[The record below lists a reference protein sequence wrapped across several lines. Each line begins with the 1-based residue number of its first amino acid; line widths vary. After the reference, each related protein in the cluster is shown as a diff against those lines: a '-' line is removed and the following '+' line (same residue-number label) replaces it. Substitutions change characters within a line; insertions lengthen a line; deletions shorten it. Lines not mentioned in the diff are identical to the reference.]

1 MSATVGLPSS
11 IVIRDLMLNMWF
23 RKWRILLIMIVSLCL
38 AGFVAFQIEPKYQSK
53 SMLLVLLGPEY
64 GARPIAGETAPSG
77 INVAPEQLLRT
88 EADILNSDDLHRTV
102 IEQIGVA
109 TLYPELLKPP
119 SAVSQLI
126 GQGRKYLNELLGKTE
141 PPRQSPENE
150 LLLRAEKLF
159 VKNFGVTPDDKSHII
174 QLSFQNTNPEVAAQ
188 TLKALEARYLELRG
202 KLFADRQAVIVQAQQ
217 KQTGAQLAAA
227 DAKLAE
233 FKRSHNVANFA
244 ERQRILMAEQGALE
258 DQMSKAD
265 SATAGLQA
273 RLDSL
278 TVQLRLA
285 SGGQANG
292 KGSPNAA
299 SALQGMVGAYQKRQQ
314 DALTTYRGSPAYDVA
329 RTDMMKA
336 QEEVAKMR
344 SQQAFQ
350 IQQDYDKTAADL
362 RASQA
367 TVDAIRPQLQKIA
380 SDLAAINADESQV
393 HELERSRAVLEDSYR
408 AIAKVAT
415 DREVIE
421 NVAAKEQPSVRV
433 VTEPRVPDAAQPIRI
448 EVMLAGLIVGV
459 LVSIISSLMSGF
471 FRGIY
476 LRPEALEVDTGLAV
490 LAVIPNY
497 RPLASPVVLVT
508 PR

>member
-1 MSATVGLPSS
+1 M
-11 IVIRDLMLNMWF
+11 
-23 RKWRILLIMIVSLCL
+23 
-38 AGFVAFQIEPKYQSK
+38 
-53 SMLLVLLGPEY
+53 
-64 GARPIAGETAPSG
+64 
-77 INVAPEQLLRT
+77 
-88 EADILNSDDLHRTV
+88 
-102 IEQIGVA
+102 
-109 TLYPELLKPP
+109 
-119 SAVSQLI
+119 
-126 GQGRKYLNELLGKTE
+126 
-141 PPRQSPENE
+141 
-150 LLLRAEKLF
+150 
-159 VKNFGVTPDDKSHII
+159 
-174 QLSFQNTNPEVAAQ
+174 AAQ

-227 DAKLAE
+227 DARLAE

-278 TVQLRLA
+278 TAQLRLA
-285 SGGQANG
+285 SGQANG

-367 TVDAIRPQLQKIA
+367 TVEAIRPQLQKIA
-380 SDLAAINADESQV
+380 SDLATINADESQV

-433 VTEPRVPDAAQPIRI
+433 VTEPRVPDVAQPIRI
-448 EVMLAGLIVGV
+448 EVMLVGLIVGII
-459 LVSIISSLMSGF
+459 VSIISSLMSGF

>member
-64 GARPIAGETAPSG
+64 GARPIAGETAASG

-102 IEQIGVA
+102 IQQIGAA

-119 SAVSQLI
+119 GAVAQLI
-126 GQGRKYLNELLGKTE
+126 SQGRKYIDELLGKIE

-159 VKNFGVTPDDKSHII
+159 IKNFGVTPDDKSHII
-174 QLSFQNTNPEVAAQ
+174 QLSFQNTNPEVAAE

-233 FKRSHNVANFA
+233 FKRAHNVANFA

-265 SATAGLQA
+265 ATTAGLQA

-278 TVQLRLA
+278 TAQLRLA
-285 SGGQANG
+285 SGQTNG
-292 KGSPNAA
+292 KGTPNAA
-299 SALQGMVGAYQKRQQ
+299 NALQGIVGAYQKRQQ
-314 DALTTYRGSPAYDVA
+314 DALTTYRGSPAYDAA

-336 QEEVAKMR
+336 QEEVARMR
-344 SQQAFQ
+344 SQAAFT

-367 TVDAIRPQLQKIA
+367 TVDAIKPQLQKIA

-448 EVMLAGLIVGV
+448 EVMLAGLIVGII
-459 LVSIISSLMSGF
+459 VSIISSLMSGF

>member
-23 RKWRILLIMIVSLCL
+23 RRWRILLIMAVSICL

-64 GARPIAGETAPSG
+64 GARPIAGENAPNG
-77 INVAPEQLLRT
+77 FNVAPEQLLRT
-88 EADILNSDDLHRTV
+88 EADILHSDDLHRTV
-102 IEQIGVA
+102 IQQIGVA
-109 TLYPELLKPP
+109 TLYPDLLKPP
-119 SAVSQLI
+119 GAIAQLTR
-126 GQGRKYLNELLGKTE
+126 QGRMFINELLGKTE
-141 PPRQSPENE
+141 PPRQSAEDE
-150 LLLRAEKLF
+150 LLSRAEKMF
-159 VKNFGVTPDDKSHII
+159 AKNFGVVPDDKSHII
-174 QLSFQNTNPEVAAQ
+174 QLSFENPNPEVAAQ
-188 TLKALEARYLELRG
+188 TLKALEAHYLELRG

-233 FKRSHNVANFA
+233 FKRVHNVANFT

-258 DQMSKAD
+258 DQLAKAD

-285 SGGQANG
+285 SGQPNGG
-292 KGSPNAA
+292 KGNPNAA

-314 DALTTYRGSPAYDVA
+314 DALTTYRGSPAYDLA

-367 TVDAIRPQLQKIA
+367 TVEAIQPQLKKIA
-380 SDLAAINADESQV
+380 GDLASINADESQV

-421 NVAAKEQPSVRV
+421 NVSAKEQPSVRV
-433 VTEPRVPDAAQPIRI
+433 VTEPRVPDTAQPIRMAI
-448 EVMLAGLIVGV
+448 LLIGVIVG
-459 LVSIISSLMSGF
+459 LVVSLISSLMSGF
-471 FRGIY
+471 FHGIY

>member
-1 MSATVGLPSS
+1 M
-11 IVIRDLMLNMWF
+11 
-23 RKWRILLIMIVSLCL
+23 
-38 AGFVAFQIEPKYQSK
+38 
-53 SMLLVLLGPEY
+53 
-64 GARPIAGETAPSG
+64 
-77 INVAPEQLLRT
+77 LRT

-102 IEQIGVA
+102 IQQIGVA

-119 SAVSQLI
+119 GEFSQLLA
-126 GQGRKYLNELLGKTE
+126 QGHAYIDELLGKTE
-141 PPRQSPENE
+141 PPRQSAENE
-150 LLLRAEKLF
+150 LLSRAEKMF

-174 QLSFQNTNPEVAAQ
+174 QLSFQNPSPEVAAQ
-188 TLKALEARYLELRG
+188 TLKTLEASYLELRG

-217 KQTGAQLAAA
+217 KQMGAQLSAA
-227 DAKLAE
+227 DARLAD
-233 FKRSHNVANFA
+233 FKRAHNVANFA

-258 DQMSKAD
+258 DQLAKAD
-265 SATAGLQA
+265 AATAGLQA

-278 TVQLRLA
+278 TVQLRMA
-285 SGGQANG
+285 SGGQPNG
-292 KGSPNAA
+292 KGANPNAA
-299 SALQGMVGAYQKRQQ
+299 TALQGMVGAYQKRQQ

-329 RTDMMKA
+329 RTDMMRA
-336 QEEVAKMR
+336 QEEVARMR
-344 SQQAFQ
+344 SQQAFT

-367 TVDAIRPQLQKIA
+367 TVAAIQPQLQKIA
-380 SDLAAINADESQV
+380 SDLASINADESQV

-421 NVAAKEQPSVRV
+421 NVSAKEQPSVRV
-433 VTEPRVPDAAQPIRI
+433 VTEPRVPDVAQPILI
-448 EVMLAGLIVGV
+448 EVMLIGAIVGIII
-459 LVSIISSLMSGF
+459 SILSSLMSGF
-471 FRGIY
+471 FHGIY